1 MTSGTRWEG
10 QDILKLTKENW
21 LEVLHNREIMD
32 ENVLRMIDY
41 VYSLP
46 EHTSTASD
54 IALAFGVD
62 YRAVTA
68 WNRRAAKK
76 IYEYFFHRP
85 PLNQFGTGYRYWNVI
100 FDCNPE
106 KPQDDNGH
114 YYWRLRPNLIKA
126 WEDFK
131 ATNAAFHLR

>member
-1 MTSGTRWEG
+1 MSGTDWKG
-10 QDILKLTKENW
+10 QDVLHLSRENW
-21 LEVLHNREIMD
+21 LEVLHNREIID
-32 ENVLRMIDY
+32 DAALRMIDY

-46 EHTSTASD
+46 ECTSTASD

-76 IYEYFFHRP
+76 IYEYFFRIP
-85 PLNQFGTGYRYWNVI
+85 PKNMDGSGYRYWNVI
-100 FDCNPE
+100 FDSDPENPKNE
-106 KPQDDNGH
+106 KGH

-126 WEDFK
+126 WEEFK
-131 ATNAAFHLR
+131 AD